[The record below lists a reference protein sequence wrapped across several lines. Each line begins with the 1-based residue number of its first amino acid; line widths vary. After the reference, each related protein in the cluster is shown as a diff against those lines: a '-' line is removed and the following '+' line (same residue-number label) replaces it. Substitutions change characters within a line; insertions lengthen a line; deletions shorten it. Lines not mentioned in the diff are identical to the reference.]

1 MTGKSWLKYSGNTGA
16 GDSVCIKE
24 ELTDGLDVVLKT
36 KRGDIDTSG
45 DFGLSYC
52 NENTINWDV
61 NDWKITLYERQDVK
75 ISFEHFKYKMPIWLW
90 SREVGRAVDGE
101 VWNENVGSI

>member
-52 NENTINWDV
+52 NENTIN
-61 NDWKITLYERQDVK
+61 
-75 ISFEHFKYKMPIWLW
+75 
-90 SREVGRAVDGE
+90 
-101 VWNENVGSI
+101 